1 MGPAAAGVSSS
12 KLAAVA
18 ARSAATAAAQNMP
31 LLLLLP
37 TAAMQAHSAG
47 AAVGAGAELVLT
59 TAFAGWRFCLASN
72 I

>member
-31 LLLLLP
+31 LLLLP